1 MLFAEINLFR
11 KFVACVGSVLLCSVS
26 YVYGEEPN
34 SLIMDLQVAEDLAQ
48 INSIDLQLQ
57 GSERNLTQA
66 NILEKWRAFLPQLR
80 VSYLN
85 NEQVRIRD
93 FDTRSHQMRVDVTQ
107 PIYDG
112 GRMSLAYDLSKLDV
126 SLLGYKYRQLRN
138 KVILDTRSNFFRLL
152 QGFHTVQSRER
163 SAERAELQ
171 AKVSK
176 KEFEVGTLTKIDYLD
191 VVSKYKQIVTSL
203 IKERRD
209 LETLELTFKQGLRLS
224 PGLELLIDKETL
236 HKLTFLEI
244 NKKFED
250 LFAIAM
256 ANRPEVEQRRVDMMR
271 LRKEYEIAEA
281 YFYPRVSLTGNYNLS
296 GDRFFPHENGWGIG
310 LIVTS
315 NLLGNVVRETPRS
328 NVAAN
333 GYNQGYSTDTS
344 VGVFEDIAYRRQKIE
359 AGMNLK
365 RGIFERDR
373 LPDQLAIEVK
383 NALISAQHNY
393 EIFKIAEEAEKV
405 LSERIQIQTAKV
417 RLGQLKRVDLMLA
430 EIEYLGVAQNY
441 IKAKA
446 DYLISIGVLE
456 NTMGVKTDFL
466 GLINYSR

>member
-1 MLFAEINLFR
+1 MLQVV
-11 KFVACVGSVLLCSVS
+11 KFQMQRLLVFGMMLIAGIKLSA
-26 YVYGEEPN
+26 EEPN
-34 SLIMDLQVAEDLAQ
+34 TLRMDLQVAEDLAQ
-48 INSIDLQLQ
+48 KNSIDLQLQ
-57 GSERNLTQA
+57 GMERNLTQA

-107 PIYDG
+107 PVYDG

-152 QGFHTVQSRER
+152 QAIHTVQSRER

-171 AKVSK
+171 AKLSK
-176 KEFEVGTLTKIDYLD
+176 KEFEVGTLTKIEYLD

-203 IKERRD
+203 IKEKRD
-209 LETLELTFKQGLRLS
+209 FESLELTFKQGLRLS
-224 PGLELLIDKETL
+224 PSLELLIDKETL
-236 HKLTFLEI
+236 HKLTFREI
-244 NKKFED
+244 DQKFED
-250 LFAIAM
+250 LFALAM

-281 YFYPRVSLTGNYNLS
+281 YYYPRVSLTGNYNLS
-296 GDRFFPHENGWGIG
+296 GDRFFPQENGWGIG
-310 LIVTS
+310 IVVTS
-315 NLLGNVVRETPRS
+315 NLLGNMVRETPRS
-328 NVAAN
+328 NVGAN

-344 VGVFEDIAYRRQKIE
+344 VGVFEDLSYRRQKIE

-373 LPDQLAIEVK
+373 LPDLLAIEVK
-383 NALISAQHNY
+383 NALVSAQHNY

-430 EIEYLGVAQNY
+430 EIEYLGVAQNF

-446 DYLISIGVLE
+446 DYLISVGTLE
-456 NTMGVKTDFL
+456 YTMGVKTDFL
-466 GLINYSR
+466 GLINYNR